1 MQTENQ
7 DLNVF
12 QKLSRFFTSRS
23 HTTQCAD
30 LSTHPA
36 RAKSTSCKDLL
47 RSSEAYLANL
57 APSMASESLSDA
69 EILLAE
75 KFVMGRIDPILVIS
89 FLRSMSSVT
98 EQVKLDYFL
107 TPLLICE
114 IKRLRGLTDDGFQA
128 PSAKEER

>member
-1 MQTENQ
+1 
-7 DLNVF
+7 
-12 QKLSRFFTSRS
+12 
-23 HTTQCAD
+23 
-30 LSTHPA
+30 
-36 RAKSTSCKDLL
+36 
-47 RSSEAYLANL
+47 
-57 APSMASESLSDA
+57 MASESLSDA